1 MNFQKGKTDTLSNI
15 LIFFRFLLLPAF
27 LGDLF
32 LRQMTPDRL
41 TILNISKVYCRS
53 GFLQVMENLESD
65 EISFSRLGSHGI

>member
-32 LRQMTPDRL
+32 LRQMSPDRL
-41 TILNISKVYCRS
+41 TILNISKVCCKS
-53 GFLQVMENLESD
+53 GFEQIRENLESH
-65 EISFSRLGSHGI
+65 EM

>member
-32 LRQMTPDRL
+32 LRQMSPDRL
-41 TILNISKVYCRS
+41 TVLNISKVYCKS
-53 GFLQVMENLESD
+53 GFVQITENLESH
-65 EISFSRLGSHGI
+65 EM

>member
-32 LRQMTPDRL
+32 LRQMSPDRL
-41 TILNISKVYCRS
+41 TILNISKVYCKS
-53 GFLQVMENLESD
+53 GFVQIMENL
-65 EISFSRLGSHGI
+65 GSHEM

>member
-65 EISFSRLGSHGI
+65 EI